1 MSRLRTFLTT
11 CLLALA
17 SVTTFLSAAW
27 GAMAL
32 WYQVPFPPAVKAA
45 LVAAWVL
52 IALTALGLAWR
63 ERSWLGFAAYAV
75 AFVLLS
81 IWWNTLTP
89 SNNRQWADDVASM
102 TSGTIN
108 GNLVT
113 LQNVRN
119 FDWRTETDYTP
130 RWERRDYDLD
140 RLASVDM
147 ILSSWG
153 LPGIAHT
160 LVSFG
165 FDDGRYLTFSVEIRK
180 EKNESF
186 SAIGGFF
193 KEFEMS
199 VVAADERDIIR
210 VRTNVRQEDD
220 HLFRVQVS
228 KDTMRSL
235 FLAYVA
241 EANSL
246 VHTPRFY
253 HTVTANCTTIV
264 YHMMARIVG
273 GLPMDYRL
281 LLSSMLDGYVYDA
294 GALTQGYPLET
305 LRERGRIT
313 DRARAADADPDFS
326 IAIRRGIPGADPAVE
341 PRN

>member
-1 MSRLRTFLTT
+1 
-11 CLLALA
+11 
-17 SVTTFLSAAW
+17 
-27 GAMAL
+27 
-32 WYQVPFPPAVKAA
+32 
-45 LVAAWVL
+45 
-52 IALTALGLAWR
+52 
-63 ERSWLGFAAYAV
+63 
-75 AFVLLS
+75 
-81 IWWNTLTP
+81 
-89 SNNRQWADDVASM
+89 
-102 TSGTIN
+102 
-108 GNLVT
+108 
-113 LQNVRN
+113 
-119 FDWRTETDYTP
+119 
-130 RWERRDYDLD
+130 
-140 RLASVDM
+140 M

-165 FDDGRYLTFSVEIRK
+165 FDDGRFLTFSVEIRK

-220 HLFRVQVS
+220 HLFRVQLS

-281 LLSSMLDGYVYDA
+281 LLSSLLDGYVYDA
-294 GALTQGYPLET
+294 GGLTQGYSLET

-326 IAIRRGIPGADPAVE
+326 IAIRKGIPGADPAVE